1 MKRIALISV
10 GVLVFGLAAGATA
23 AYAQVTFK
31 IPFKFQ
37 AGGNK
42 LQAGEFL
49 VVQKDDQHLVLLQI
63 STGTEVLVDF
73 TKRLPQ
79 PQPAVAEP
87 QIIFDMVG
95 NFEPSYTE
103 YMTEYRLAELWLPGQ
118 GGFEVSLLK
127 GGHGHQ
133 TVKGQTAKK

>member
-23 AYAQVTFK
+23 AYAQVAFK

-42 LQAGEFL
+42 LQAGEYL
-49 VVQKDDQHLVLLQI
+49 VGQKDDQHLVLRQV

-73 TKRLPQ
+73 TKRLEQ
-79 PQPAVAEP
+79 PKPPIAEP
-87 QIIFDMVG
+87 QLVFDMVG

-103 YMTEYRLAELWLPGQ
+103 YMTEYRLAEVWLPGQ
-118 GGFEVSLLK
+118 DGFEVSLLK
-127 GGHGHQ
+127 GAHGHQ
-133 TVKGQTAKK
+133 TVKGVK